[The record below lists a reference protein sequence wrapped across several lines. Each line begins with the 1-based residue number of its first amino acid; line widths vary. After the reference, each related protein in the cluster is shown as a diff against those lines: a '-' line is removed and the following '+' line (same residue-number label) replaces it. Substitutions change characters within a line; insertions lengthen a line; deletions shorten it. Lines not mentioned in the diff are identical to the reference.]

1 MSKLPSNARRAFLR
15 PANQRPLNGLTPSR
29 IIGVA
34 LPVTIAS
41 TYFATAHICR
51 ILSLSTS
58 PALRTPYQA
67 AALYHIVRV
76 PYDCVCPN
84 GLPVTDRVGAF
95 CKRAGERRRRRQGI
109 TSFKNGF
116 CQSPAAAYKKEPK
129 PARPLHAVV
138 RLRLKGSGS
147 INIQELLPAAMPTV
161 NVCFDFSVRR

>member
-29 IIGVA
+29 IMGVA

-41 TYFATAHICR
+41 TYSATAHICR

-67 AALYHIVRV
+67 AALYHTVRV
-76 PYDCVCPN
+76 PYDFVCPN

-95 CKRAGERRRRRQGI
+95 CKRAGERR
-109 TSFKNGF
+109 
-116 CQSPAAAYKKEPK
+116 AAAK
-129 PARPLHAVV
+129 V
-138 RLRLKGSGS
+138 
-147 INIQELLPAAMPTV
+147 
-161 NVCFDFSVRR
+161 